1 MLLATGRSAGND
13 ASTPSPEPSETM
25 QASAMQGSDELRGL
39 RVERIFS
46 NAPGLGLRR
55 PSVILTPSASIL
67 SGELEVEFPDSGR
80 GAYLTCYWREADRRL
95 LARLRVR
102 TPRREPHYGPA
113 RARRA
118 GPGAILTQALTYA
131 YAVALV
137 RDIDP

>member
-1 MLLATGRSAGND
+1 MVRRSLLVPVGILVLLLLATGCSAGND
-13 ASTPSPEPSETM
+13 ASTPSPGPSETM
-25 QASAMQGSDELRGL
+25 QASDELRGL

-46 NAPGLGLRR
+46 NGPGLGLRR

-102 TPRREPHYGPA
+102 TPRR
-113 RARRA
+113 
-118 GPGAILTQALTYA
+118 
-131 YAVALV
+131 
-137 RDIDP
+137 

>member
-1 MLLATGRSAGND
+1 MVRRSLLVPVGILVLLLLATGCSAGND
-13 ASTPSPEPSETM
+13 ASTPSPEPSETMQASAM

-46 NAPGLGLRR
+46 NAPGLGLPR

-102 TPRREPHYGPA
+102 TPRR
-113 RARRA
+113 
-118 GPGAILTQALTYA
+118 
-131 YAVALV
+131 
-137 RDIDP
+137 

>member
-1 MLLATGRSAGND
+1 VVRRSLLVPVGILVLLLLATGCSAGND
-13 ASTPSPEPSETM
+13 ASTPSPEPSETMQASAM

-46 NAPGLGLRR
+46 NAPGLGLPR

-102 TPRREPHYGPA
+102 TPRR
-113 RARRA
+113 
-118 GPGAILTQALTYA
+118 
-131 YAVALV
+131 
-137 RDIDP
+137 

>member
-1 MLLATGRSAGND
+1 LLLATGCSAGND
-13 ASTPSPEPSETM
+13 ASTPSPEPSETMQASAM

-46 NAPGLGLRR
+46 NAPGLGLPR

-102 TPRREPHYGPA
+102 TPRR
-113 RARRA
+113 
-118 GPGAILTQALTYA
+118 
-131 YAVALV
+131 
-137 RDIDP
+137 